1 MTMKP
6 YRDTDNDSNIEAYE
20 YGEDWITI
28 RFKDD
33 SEYEY
38 EGSRITHYKLN
49 QMKVLAD
56 RGDGLNAF
64 INENKPPYSSKR

>member
-1 MTMKP
+1 MKT
-6 YRDTDNDSNIEAYE
+6 YKDSDNDSNIEAYD
-20 YGEDWITI
+20 YGENWITI

-38 EGSRITHYKLN
+38 IGDNIGFYQLK
-49 QMKVLAD
+49 QMKQLAD
-56 RGDGLNAF
+56 CGDGLNAF

>member
-1 MTMKP
+1 MKT
-6 YRDTDNDSNIEAYE
+6 YKDTDSDSNIEAYE

-28 RFKDD
+28 RFKDS

-38 EGSRITHYKLN
+38 TGSGVTPYMLN
-49 QMKVLAD
+49 QMKALAD
-56 RGDGLNAF
+56 AGDGLNAF